1 MNLFKAIG
9 VEVILRKE
17 GGQKGGQEKLFNWHR
32 EMVSAGLFAKPGFFI
47 EHEVKVVK
55 SEPGKNMNCSGVFVQ
70 PAKSYP
76 CFCH

>member
-17 GGQKGGQEKLFNWHR
+17 GGQKGGQEKLNWHR
-32 EMVSAGLFAKPGFFI
+32 EMVSAGLFAKPGFYI
-47 EHEVKVVK
+47 EREVKVVK
-55 SEPGKNMNCSGVFVQ
+55 SESGKNMNCSGVFVQ